1 MKSEPDMKIGFV
13 GIGTMGAPM
22 VRCLVKAGLRPA
34 LFDVDHEAAR
44 RVADENGLDVMGS
57 LPEIGQACDLV
68 ILMLPRSEIVR
79 MVCLGSGD
87 DAPGLVD
94 GLKQGALVVDMS
106 SSDPMETRKLAGEL
120 AKAGVTLMD
129 APVSGGLR
137 KAIAGSLS
145 IMLGSDDEAAAGRV
159 TPVLE
164 AMGNVILTG
173 PLASGHASK
182 ALNNYV
188 SAAGLAAACEALI
201 VGRKF
206 GLNPETLVDV
216 LNVSTGRNN
225 STENKLK
232 QFVLNG
238 EFRKA
243 GFSLDLMAKDVALA
257 KSLSS
262 DLGLDL
268 PCIDEVSDLWS
279 DARNTLEKDADHTE
293 IFSYLETLAERDGA

>member
-1 MKSEPDMKIGFV
+1 MKSEPGMKIGFV

-22 VRCLVKAGLRPA
+22 VRCLVKADMRPV
-34 LFDVDHEAAR
+34 LFDIDREAAGK
-44 RVADENGLDVMGS
+44 VAAKNGLEVMDS
-57 LPEIGQACDLV
+57 LPAIGAACDLV
-68 ILMLPRSEIVR
+68 ILMLPRSDIVG
-79 MVCLGSGD
+79 MVCLGTDGD
-87 DAPGLVD
+87 AAGLIG
-94 GLKQGALVVDMS
+94 GLKEGALVVDMS

-120 AKAGVTLMD
+120 AKVGVTLLD

-137 KAIAGSLS
+137 KAVAGTLS
-145 IMLGSDDEAAAGRV
+145 IMLGSDDAAAAARV
-159 TPVLE
+159 TPVLK
-164 AMGNVILTG
+164 AMGSVVPTG
-173 PLASGHASK
+173 QLASGHASK

-216 LNVSTGRNN
+216 LNISTGRNN

-262 DLGLDL
+262 SQGLDL
-268 PCIDEVSDLWS
+268 PCIKEVSDLWS
-279 DARNTLEKDADHTE
+279 AAREGLEKDADHTE
-293 IFSYLETLAERDGA
+293 IFSYLEMLAVRDGA